1 MDKNK
6 KIIVAILLLLLIAA
20 AVLYYVFTSKNMKT
34 TDAYQSDAYVTVNLS
49 SHKIKYS
56 FLVNGIEIEEAKS
69 DANDNATSA
78 PINKY
83 VKNGT
88 NLINIKIKN
97 VDNSSSDASFHVE
110 IVEYK
115 KGDIVVSGG
124 GSANSNAF
132 VQYDW
137 KEGDTEINKEFTLPQ
152 PAATTGSTPPTTSTT
167 STSPVASSTQTL
179 PETSATPTESTTQ
192 TVSNTPAPTQDVS
205 KTESTPS
212 STPNPPAT
220 APAEPGNEGLAYPG
234 YAIKYDTNKYD
245 ENVLNVQKRLIYLG
259 YTLKTDGY
267 FGPQTLNAIKEFQK
281 DYELYQ
287 TGILDEQNW
296 IILFNGIKH

>member
-6 KIIVAILLLLLIAA
+6 KIIIAVLLLLLIAA
-20 AVLYYVFTSKNMKT
+20 AVLYYVFTHKNMQT
-34 TDAYQSDAYVTVNLS
+34 NDAYQSDAYVTVNLA

-69 DANDNATSA
+69 DSSNNVTSA

-115 KGDIVVSGG
+115 KGDIAVSGG
-124 GSANSNAF
+124 GSADPKAF

-137 KEGDTEINKEFTLPQ
+137 KEGDTEINKEFTLPR
-152 PAATTGSTPPTTSTT
+152 PAASEAQTASTSTT
-167 STSPVASSTQTL
+167 TPATSSTQTL
-179 PETSATPTESTTQ
+179 PETSVTPTESTTQ
-192 TVSNTPAPTQDVS
+192 TISSTPAPTQDVS

-212 STPNPPAT
+212 STQNPPAT

-234 YAIKYDTNKYD
+234 YAIKYDTQKYD

-259 YTLKTDGY
+259 YTLKADGY

-287 TGILDEQNW
+287 TGVLDEQNW
-296 IILFNGIKH
+296 IILFNGIKQ